1 MGLRDRILGKVKG
14 ALGKGGPAG
23 AGYDSSGLP
32 TARSAD
38 GYKAVDKAGLVAEGR
53 PRTYAAPNGRAAAV
67 FLKDGKLYC
76 IDNECRHEDG
86 PVAEGEI
93 TGCTVKCPYHDW
105 EYDFTT
111 GNCVTW
117 PENKLETYHV
127 READGFL
134 WIGPILTAGTSQR
147 GGDHNDGMKVIVR

>member
-1 MGLRDRILGKVKG
+1 MGKP
-14 ALGKGGPAG
+14 GGSGVA
-23 AGYDSSGLP
+23 YDASGLP
-32 TARSAD
+32 TALSPD
-38 GYKAVDKAGLVAEGR
+38 GFRAVAKVGAVAEGR
-53 PRTYAAPNGRAAAV
+53 PGTYAAPNGRAAAI
-67 FLKDGKLYC
+67 FLKDGKLYG

-111 GNCVTW
+111 GVCVSW

-127 READGFL
+127 RERDGFL
-134 WIGPILTAGTSQR
+134 WIGPVATKGTEMR
-147 GGDHNDGMKVIVR
+147 GGDHNDGMKVIVHD